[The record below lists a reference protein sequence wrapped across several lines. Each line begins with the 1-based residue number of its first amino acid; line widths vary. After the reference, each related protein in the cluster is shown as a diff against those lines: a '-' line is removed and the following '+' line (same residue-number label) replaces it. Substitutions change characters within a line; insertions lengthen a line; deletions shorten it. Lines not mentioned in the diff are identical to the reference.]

1 MSKAVENVL
10 NNKDAKATDYFEL
23 VNIYEYSDLS
33 VHKDGNTVI
42 SMSINA
48 FEEFS
53 GVYEFKQKCSTSHF
67 SIEESNVESVTGKM
81 LDDMDTYSIEINMK
95 DGSRVGIY
103 IYHTDTNEKLESKD
117 NYVEKDVF
125 SLYDYFNQP
134 DHTPMMAIIRDSF
147 GMEVKVNKMGYISMD
162 KESDCSFTL
171 WITDEEGLSISFP
184 LVDDSCNEI
193 YMMENQITDTIL
205 ICPYGQPFIE
215 ISILVAKESNMKRNK
230 R

>member
-23 VNIYEYSDLS
+23 VNTYEYSDLS

-67 SIEESNVESVTGKM
+67 SIEKSNVESVTGKM
-81 LDDMDTYSIEINMK
+81 LDNMDTCLIEINMK
-95 DGSRVGIY
+95 DESKISICV
-103 IYHTDTNEKLESKD
+103 YHTDTNANREVRERFYES
-117 NYVEKDVF
+117 DVF
-125 SLYDYFNQP
+125 SLMDYLN
-134 DHTPMMAIIRDSF
+134 DDTHKVMLVNIHDAF
-147 GMEVKVNKMGYISMD
+147 GLEVKLNDIKNCSLVETEEAYEMQIDSM
-162 KESDCSFTL
+162 T
-171 WITDEEGLSISFP
+171 FP

-193 YMMENQITDTIL
+193 YIKENSSCDTIL
-205 ICPYGQPFIE
+205 IRPYGQPFLE
-215 ISILVAKESNMKRNK
+215 ISILVSKENSK
-230 R
+230 

>member
-23 VNIYEYSDLS
+23 VNTYEYSDLS

-67 SIEESNVESVTGKM
+67 SIEKSNVESVTGKM
-81 LDDMDTYSIEINMK
+81 LDNMDTCLIEINMK
-95 DGSRVGIY
+95 DESKISICV
-103 IYHTDTNEKLESKD
+103 YHTDTNAKREVREIFYES
-117 NYVEKDVF
+117 DVF
-125 SLYDYFNQP
+125 SLMDYLN
-134 DHTPMMAIIRDSF
+134 DDTHKVMLVNIHDAF
-147 GMEVKVNKMGYISMD
+147 GLEVKLNDIKNCSLVETEEAYEMQIDSM
-162 KESDCSFTL
+162 T
-171 WITDEEGLSISFP
+171 FP

-193 YMMENQITDTIL
+193 YIKENSSCDTIL
-205 ICPYGQPFIE
+205 IRPYGQPFLE
-215 ISILVAKESNMKRNK
+215 ISILVSKENSK
-230 R
+230 

>member
-23 VNIYEYSDLS
+23 VNTYEYSDLS

-67 SIEESNVESVTGKM
+67 SIEKSNVESVTGKM
-81 LDDMDTYSIEINMK
+81 LDNMDTCLIEINMK
-95 DGSRVGIY
+95 DESKISICV
-103 IYHTDTNEKLESKD
+103 YHTDTNAKREVRERFYES
-117 NYVEKDVF
+117 DVF
-125 SLYDYFNQP
+125 SLMDYLN
-134 DHTPMMAIIRDSF
+134 DDTHKVMLVNIHDAF
-147 GMEVKVNKMGYISMD
+147 GLEVKLNDIKNCSLVETEEAYEMQIDSMT
-162 KESDCSFTL
+162 FQ
-171 WITDEEGLSISFP
+171 

-193 YMMENQITDTIL
+193 YIKENSSCDTIL
-205 ICPYGQPFIE
+205 IRPYGQPFLE
-215 ISILVAKESNMKRNK
+215 ISILVSKENSK
-230 R
+230 

>member
-23 VNIYEYSDLS
+23 VNTYEYSDLS

-67 SIEESNVESVTGKM
+67 SIEKSNVESVTGKM
-81 LDDMDTYSIEINMK
+81 LDNMDTCLIEINMK
-95 DGSRVGIY
+95 DESKISICV
-103 IYHTDTNEKLESKD
+103 YHTDTNAKREVRERFYES
-117 NYVEKDVF
+117 DVF
-125 SLYDYFNQP
+125 SLMDYLN
-134 DHTPMMAIIRDSF
+134 DDTHKVMLVNIHDAF
-147 GMEVKVNKMGYISMD
+147 GLEVKLNDIKNCSLVETEEAYEMLIDSM
-162 KESDCSFTL
+162 T
-171 WITDEEGLSISFP
+171 FP

-193 YMMENQITDTIL
+193 YIKENSSCDTIL
-205 ICPYGQPFIE
+205 IRPYGQPFLE
-215 ISILVAKESNMKRNK
+215 ISILVSKENSK
-230 R
+230 